1 MLSRPSAVPVAHE
14 FSSAGCPGL
23 PGSEFSPVRAEW
35 PSATRPTGSAV
46 SSEVG
51 AGVVDDESVA
61 APSSESEPPQA
72 PAMPATNAS
81 NVAAET
87 ERRCRTR
94 GVVAIRVRSL
104 LPWKPPFDE
113 PRSPGGHHDAFTR
126 RPECRSAVRHTLPP
140 RAMDA
145 RSNPCER
152 AECLTSGRTSC
163 TAPASAATCPSAPEG
178 RASLEAERERV
189 VAVGAPVDE
198 DRQRG
203 PPRHGTRPAGCPCS
217 PCTHHAGS
225 ARAGGGL
232 PAGRPPRAAVLTR
245 AR

>member
-1 MLSRPSAVPVAHE
+1 MPVAHE

-51 AGVVDDESVA
+51 AGVVDS

-104 LPWKPPFDE
+104 LPWKPTFDL
-113 PRSPGGHHDAFTR
+113 PGSPGGHHNAFAR
-126 RPECRSAVRHTLPP
+126 RPECRSAVRHALPP

-145 RSNPCER
+145 RSNPLRKGRMSNLRANVVYGTGSPVRGPGRHLER
-152 AECLTSGRTSC
+152 SARRVAADLAASGRALDQQLQRSISYPVAALGTAC
-163 TAPASAATCPSAPEG
+163 TFGATEPCDRVPERSLFVSRAWLMGASKHARG
-178 RASLEAERERV
+178 RWS
-189 VAVGAPVDE
+189 
-198 DRQRG
+198 
-203 PPRHGTRPAGCPCS
+203 
-217 PCTHHAGS
+217 
-225 ARAGGGL
+225 
-232 PAGRPPRAAVLTR
+232 
-245 AR
+245 